1 MTARVPFA
9 LVGVLLLV
17 GSTTFAGSLGGPTVS
32 EPGVDRAM
40 DRTEAATQSAVREA
54 VTSAATE
61 AARNPVTVPAS
72 STFGV
77 AISDESA
84 FRDALRVRIYVA
96 VRDRLDRIS
105 RQRDGVTVSA
115 SLPATP
121 SGQALANATDRVAIT
136 RAGNHGTSLKVT
148 VKNVSLTAHRDGNV
162 VAERTVSPTVTVPVP
177 TLAVHDR
184 VSTFE
189 RQLNAGPGES
199 GLGSRL
205 TAKLYA
211 LTWARGFAQFGG
223 APIENVVAN
232 RHLGLL
238 TNGIALSM
246 QREQFGQS
254 DPRGRSVLGW
264 ATAHTAITDTLSGSD
279 NRVASL
285 LSDAQSYAG
294 RDTLSEDALSNSGAT
309 NPSVAPT
316 DEITIA
322 VNDTAD
328 LAFAKLL
335 ENLNGTI
342 DRTYDARVQLRQR
355 VVSETEH
362 VVEKPRE
369 PGQDWDLLGI
379 ERDETRSV
387 QSRDGAAPAIDRPWH
402 RFEYHPRQVVV
413 RTTTERRWETPSGQE
428 TTVEV
433 REQRSDVDVSLVG
446 RHDGGTVSDRPV
458 ETIHEF
464 GGPLD
469 GPNLKEVEPTAR
481 ERLIGNQDIDA
492 LAVEALLMDGQTST
506 VTVEGTQP
514 DGLYEVVYSDLRWVR
529 ELVRDLSIT
538 TTRGDLATL
547 QVNPG
552 EKLAKKL
559 ESRQEELLALPDS
572 YGSIADR
579 ARFNAR
585 AAYLRT
591 VLAELRKRATNHE
604 KSQSNIDE
612 KLEDRDLSGIDQVQD
627 NYDDRGETA
636 ATSSLGLDMRVE
648 TAPSYLTLGEL
659 DGRSVPTLSPDVT
672 TTPLVARNVNFF
684 TVPYGDLAQGLAA
697 GILGPNRVRLQTA
710 VQTLKSV
717 RNADEATRRN
727 LSTNTRKLESETAD
741 ALGHLNGQAA
751 TVVLGGT
758 RADLGDSKAV
768 VSSALGR
775 WETTVGLG
783 QAWLNGSAIEAV
795 HDEVERRY
803 DLSEPKSDQIKMGLR
818 LATQLALASD
828 FGQPPQPIVNKTSAK
843 LKDLIRERLNSRL
856 EDRVGDKLSDTVKRG
871 LEKTTGRTLSRMPAG
886 LPLAPPVTPWV
897 TTVNYWEVEVRGE
910 YNRFAVSV
918 PRGTP
923 DTPGARFT
931 YVRDSGTV
939 ALDLDDDGTEERLGR
954 TTRISFRAQTSVAI
968 AVPPKPRGV
977 GDVDGKMEEKSP
989 GWPHPG

>member
-17 GSTTFAGSLGGPTVS
+17 GSATFAGSLGGPTVS

-40 DRTEAATQSAVREA
+40 DRTESATQSAVREA

-72 STFGV
+72 SSFGV
-77 AISDESA
+77 AVSDESP

-105 RQRDGVTVSA
+105 RQRDGITVSA
-115 SLPATP
+115 SLPPTP
-121 SGQALANATDRVAIT
+121 SGRALADATQRVSIS
-136 RAGNHGTSLKVT
+136 RAGNQGTSLRAT
-148 VKNVSLTAHRDGNV
+148 VRNVSLTAHRDDQV
-162 VAERTVSPTVTVPVP
+162 VGERTVSPTVTVPVP

-211 LTWARGFAQFGG
+211 LTWTRGFAQFGG

-264 ATAHTAITDTLSGSD
+264 ATAHTAITDMLSGSD
-279 NRVASL
+279 NRVARL

-294 RDTLSEDALSNSGAT
+294 RDTLSEDALSYSGAT
-309 NPSVAPT
+309 NSSVAPT

-328 LAFAKLL
+328 LAFARLL
-335 ENLNGTI
+335 KDVNGTI
-342 DRTYDARVQLRQR
+342 DRTYDARVQLRQQ

-362 VVEKPRE
+362 VVQKPRE
-369 PGQDWDLLGI
+369 PGKDWELLGI
-379 ERDETRSV
+379 EREETRLV

-413 RTTTERRWETPSGQE
+413 RTTVERRWETPSGEE

-433 REQRSDVDVSLVG
+433 REQRGDVDVSLVG
-446 RHDGGTVSDRPV
+446 RHDGGTVPDRPV
-458 ETIHEF
+458 ETIHKS

-469 GPNLKEVEPTAR
+469 GPNLKEVEATAR
-481 ERLIGNQDIDA
+481 ERLVGNRDIDA
-492 LAVEALLMDGQTST
+492 LAVEALLLDGQTST
-506 VTVEGTQP
+506 VTVEGTRP
-514 DGLYEVVYSDLRWVR
+514 DGIYEFVYSDLRWVR
-529 ELVRDLSIT
+529 ELVRDLSVT
-538 TTRGDLATL
+538 TTRGELATF

-552 EKLAKKL
+552 AELAKKL
-559 ESRQEELLALPDS
+559 ESRQEDLLALPDS

-591 VLAELRKRATNHE
+591 VLVELRKRAANHE
-604 KSQSNIDE
+604 KSQSNINDE
-612 KLEDRDLSGIDQVQD
+612 LEDRDRSGIDQIQD

-648 TAPSYLTLGEL
+648 TTPSYLTLGEL
-659 DGRSVPTLSPDVT
+659 DGQSVPTLSPDVT

-697 GILGPNRVRLQTA
+697 GVLGPNRVRLQTA
-710 VQTLKSV
+710 VQTLKSAQ
-717 RNADEATRRN
+717 NADEGTRRN
-727 LSTNTRKLESETAD
+727 MSTNIHTLESKTVD
-741 ALGHLNGQAA
+741 ALGHLNSQAA

-758 RADLGDSKAV
+758 PADIGDSKAV

-795 HDEVERRY
+795 HAEIERRY
-803 DLSEPKSDQIKMGLR
+803 DLSEPQSDQIDIELR
-818 LATQLALASD
+818 LAAQFTLASKR
-828 FGQPPQPIVNKTSAK
+828 GQPPQPIVNKTSAQ
-843 LKDLIRERLNSRL
+843 LKELARERLKSRL
-856 EDRVGDKLSDTVKRG
+856 EDKTSDKLSDTVKRG
-871 LEKTTGRTLSRMPAG
+871 LEKTTGRTLSQMPAG

-910 YNRFAVSV
+910 YSRFAVSV

-939 ALDLDDDGTEERLGR
+939 SLDLDEDGTEERLGR
-954 TTRISFRAQTSVAI
+954 TTRISFRTQTSVAI

-977 GDVDGKMEEKSP
+977 GDVDGTMDEKSP